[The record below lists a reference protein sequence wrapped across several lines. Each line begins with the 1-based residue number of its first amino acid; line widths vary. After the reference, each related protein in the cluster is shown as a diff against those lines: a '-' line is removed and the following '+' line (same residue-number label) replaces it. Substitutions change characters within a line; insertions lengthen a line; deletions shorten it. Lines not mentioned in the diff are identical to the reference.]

1 MRPSL
6 TLLTLYCTCPWIKSN
21 PILIS
26 QNTVVVVVE
35 EFLAPCIL
43 KKHINTRKYSV
54 TNKGPAIRMIL
65 FSFNSSLWRKF
76 WLHSVTAVEK
86 KNYTVCVARK
96 LVPYKPY
103 YAIRSAPW
111 LDFSQKNVKR
121 GRITAQK
128 KCVCHCATNAG
139 RGTSF
144 PLVVSETAGI
154 TCGNSTLQNNQNL
167 TCGGG

>member
-86 KNYTVCVARK
+86 KNYTVCVARN
-96 LVPYKPY
+96 
-103 YAIRSAPW
+103 W
-111 LDFSQKNVKR
+111 
-121 GRITAQK
+121 
-128 KCVCHCATNAG
+128 
-139 RGTSF
+139 F
-144 PLVVSETAGI
+144 PI
-154 TCGNSTLQNNQNL
+154 NL
-167 TCGGG
+167 TMLLGLPLGWIFPRKMWKGVELQHKRSVSAIVQPMPEEGLLFPWSSVKQLE